1 MVEHCDKCGTEL
13 GESQARHQRYR
24 MESAADP
31 SDVTEGCL
39 CSDCFW
45 EFEEWLEAESA

>member
-13 GESQARHQRYR
+13 DPEQARHQHYR
-24 MESAADP
+24 MEHA
-31 SDVTEGCL
+31 SDSESTLTGRL

-45 EFEEWLEAESA
+45 SFTEWLETR